1 MEALLD
7 ELLEGVPGQ
16 ELGDEV
22 PGFPDGVDD
31 PDSGSNEQDDE
42 GQHHIEAEVAKAA
55 KRSLAYSLALPAVTE
70 SGSRCLT
77 ILSRKGISHLQV
89 AHSRHDLLDMPSTAQ
104 TA

>member
-55 KRSLAYSLALPAVTE
+55 KRSLAYSLAVPAVTE
-70 SGSRCLT
+70 SGSRCLPDNT
-77 ILSRKGISHLQV
+77 LSQ
-89 AHSRHDLLDMPSTAQ
+89 RHQSPSGSSQQA
-104 TA
+104 